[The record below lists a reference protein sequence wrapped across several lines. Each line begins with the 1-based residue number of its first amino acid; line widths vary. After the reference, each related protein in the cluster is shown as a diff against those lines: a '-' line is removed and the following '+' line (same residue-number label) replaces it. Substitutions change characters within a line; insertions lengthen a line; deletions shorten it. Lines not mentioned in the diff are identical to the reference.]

1 MKKKLPI
8 SVVCASHNGRKKIPK
23 LINSIFLNTHWPSE
37 IIICGTNNDD
47 FGLVSKKKYHN
58 LNIKKIISKI
68 KNQTTQREL
77 AIKKTTKKIIIQC
90 DDDIELDKNFI
101 YLMNNHFKK
110 NINKK
115 KIVSAKIIFK
125 NNKHQAIRWNAV
137 FKKYSLFR
145 FILFFLNKGQ
155 KINFMSILKSGRII
169 PRLPDDFLKKNKEMV
184 IKDLQWVCSTVAY
197 NKKCLKDSIRLQ
209 INNSSKAFY
218 EDIFFSHSLYQKGY
232 NLLIDGSIIAYHPLS
247 EQTNLLTFLKT
258 ISSQWKIV
266 KTFNKSVILFFFD
279 VIIFTLIFTVV
290 DLLKIF
296 KKKR

>member
-8 SVVCASHNGRKKIPK
+8 SVVCASHKGRKKIPK

-37 IIICGTNNDD
+37 IIICGTNNQD
-47 FGLVSKKKYHN
+47 FDLINKKKFHN

-68 KNQTTQREL
+68 KNQTVQREL
-77 AIKKTTKKIIIQC
+77 AIKKTKKQILIQC

-110 NINKK
+110 NINNK
-115 KIVSAKIIFK
+115 KIVSARILFNSK
-125 NNKHQAIRWNAV
+125 KHQAIRWNTIY
-137 FKKYSLFR
+137 KKSLLFR

-155 KINFMSILKSGRII
+155 ELNFMSILKSGRIV
-169 PRLPDDFLKKNKEMV
+169 PRLPDAFLKKNNKII
-184 IKDLQWVCSTVAY
+184 IKDLEWVCSTVAY
-197 NKKCLKDSIRLQ
+197 NKKCLKDSIKLK
-209 INNSSKAFY
+209 INNSRKAFY

-232 NLLIDGSIIAYHPLS
+232 NLVIDGSIIAYHPLS
-247 EQTNLLTFLKT
+247 EQTNLLTFFKT

-266 KTFNKSVILFFFD
+266 KTFDKSIILFFFD
-279 VIIFTLIFTVV
+279 VIIFTLIFTVG